1 MARRLRRAA
10 PFDAWPGYVDALSTL
25 LMVVIFVLLVFVLG
39 QGFLASALSGRD
51 RALAA
56 LERQLAALSE
66 QLRVERAGAAALRAE
81 AERRQQALS
90 AAAADGERLA
100 RELAE
105 LRAQLARLVAALDV
119 SEARVRTGEARLADL
134 QARLDAALLARV
146 EELQQTRSEFYA
158 RLRGALGDRPELR
171 VVGDRFVF
179 QAELLF
185 PPASAELS
193 PAGQAQLRQIA
204 RLLGEIA
211 PRIPPGTPWI
221 LRVDGHADRNPIR
234 GGRFADNW
242 QLSAA
247 RALAVVQLLIE
258 AGVPANRLAATAFGD
273 QQPLEEADTPEA
285 HARNRRI
292 ELRLTDR

>member
-81 AERRQQALS
+81 AQRREQALS

-185 PPASAELS
+185 PAASAELS

>member
-1 MARRLRRAA
+1 MARRLRRGA

-25 LMVVIFVLLVFVLG
+25 LMVIIFALLVFVLG

-56 LERQLAALSE
+56 LERQIAALSE
-66 QLRVERAGAAALRAE
+66 QLRLERAGSAALRAE

-100 RELAE
+100 RELGE
-105 LRAQLARLVAALDV
+105 LRAQLARLIAALDL

-158 RLRGALGDRPELR
+158 RLRAALGDRPELR

-221 LRVDGHADRNPIR
+221 LRVDGHADRTPIR

-273 QQPLEEADTPEA
+273 QQPLDEAETPEA

>member
-25 LMVVIFVLLVFVLG
+25 LMVIIFVLLVFVLG

-56 LERQLAALSE
+56 LERQMAALSE
-66 QLRVERAGAAALRAE
+66 QLRLERAGSAALRAE
-81 AERRQQALS
+81 AERRQQALA

-105 LRAQLARLVAALDV
+105 LRAQLARLIAALDV
-119 SEARVRTGEARLADL
+119 SEARVRAGEARLGDL

-158 RLRGALGDRPELR
+158 RLRAALGDRPELR

-193 PAGQAQLRQIA
+193 AAGQAQLRQIA

>member
-81 AERRQQALS
+81 AQRREQALS